1 MALIKHGEV
10 VADRFLDVTGATA
23 IPARGA
29 IVVSLEQWLANLD
42 VLVVRTDPLG
52 IRLKRD
58 QHPEVVADDLDHFAL
73 IALEVPVFK
82 DGRAFGYARLLRE
95 RWGFRGE
102 LRAVGDVLPEQVP
115 FMQRIGFDAFEL
127 RGWTPAGS
135 GTPADQLRWLRQAAS
150 APDRQGAGGH
160 DLERPAYP
168 G

>member
-42 VLVVRTDPLG
+42 VLVARTDPLG

-95 RWGFRGE
+95 HWGFRGE

-115 FMQRIGFDAFEL
+115 FMQRIGFDTFEL
-127 RGWTPAGS
+127 RGWTSAGS
-135 GTPADQLRWLRQAAS
+135 GASADRLSWLSQAVS
-150 APDRQGAGGH
+150 APDRQEAGVRGQ
-160 DLERPAYP
+160 ERPAFP